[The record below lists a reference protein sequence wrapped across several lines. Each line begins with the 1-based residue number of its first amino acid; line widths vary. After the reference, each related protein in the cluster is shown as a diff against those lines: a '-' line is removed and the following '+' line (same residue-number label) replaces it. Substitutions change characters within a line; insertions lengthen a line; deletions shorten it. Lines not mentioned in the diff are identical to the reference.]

1 LHILTLD
8 TKIYF
13 LFPGC
18 RHWGSNSTNSASV
31 SSVVTSD
38 HLHMSRYY
46 TAIDRALN
54 KARRKGFI
62 IYTTLVLAA
71 TLYTVYSVSHLPDV
85 SELEEL
91 RQRRLKKLDDKAN
104 AKKKPKLK
112 GNNDT
117 PKATA
122 SLTPSVEHELSK
134 DHNEIDNWSRKQLH
148 SYLAAHKIYVDL
160 DTTNKDLIEQVK
172 AIFYEEKVAHFV

>member
-1 LHILTLD
+1 MRLL
-8 TKIYF
+8 F
-13 LFPGC
+13 LGY
-18 RHWGSNSTNSASV
+18 RHWSCISTKSV
-31 SSVVTSD
+31 RVSPVVVNYY
-38 HLHMSRYY
+38 LHMSRYY

-91 RQRRLKKLDDKAN
+91 RQRRLKKLDDKAKD
-104 AKKKPKLK
+104 KKKPKLK
-112 GNNDT
+112 GNNET
-117 PKATA
+117 PQSTT
-122 SLTPSVEHELSK
+122 SLTPSVEHELGK

-172 AIFYEEKVAHFV
+172 AIFYEEKVAHFI

>member
-1 LHILTLD
+1 MN
-8 TKIYF
+8 Y
-13 LFPGC
+13 
-18 RHWGSNSTNSASV
+18 
-31 SSVVTSD
+31 

-91 RQRRLKKLDDKAN
+91 RQRRLKKLDDRAK

-112 GNNDT
+112 DNNET
-117 PKATA
+117 SRSTA
-122 SLTPSVEHELSK
+122 SQTPSVEHELSK
-134 DHNEIDNWSRKQLH
+134 DHNEIDSWSRKQLH

-160 DTTNKDLIEQVK
+160 ETTNRDLIEQVK
-172 AIFYEEKVAHFV
+172 ALVYEEKVAHFI